1 MTKIISK
8 IYLLIVLII
17 TLFPLGLISAE
28 VAPLYIRANQIG
40 FLPNDIKSA
49 VILTNADLTDV
60 RFTIFNITSGK
71 AAYSD
76 LIQKTTQ
83 GYGKFKNFYE
93 IHFSELTAEGD
104 YYIEIKNTKSYNF
117 KISRWVYSDLPQ
129 LLLEFFKVQRCG
141 YTDPSLHEVCHIA
154 DATSLIENGIS
165 INKKFDVTGGWHD
178 AGDYVKFLNTTAFS
192 TYMLL
197 FAYDYAPEKFSFDR
211 NKNNVADILEEA
223 KIGLDWLLRCNYE
236 DKKLVTQVQD
246 LRDHDVGWRMPEKDD
261 LAFDRPAFIGMGKN
275 LIGIYSATLA
285 IGAKIWKNVLNYPE
299 YSDKCLKTSQLFYS
313 LVARA
318 QDVDN
323 SGTGMYIDKNYE
335 GKLALAAIELY
346 AVTNK
351 KDYYNDAVKYATIAG
366 SDFWW
371 SWGNI
376 NSLAHYR
383 LAKYDIKYAQYILN
397 NLVEF
402 NRIKNNDP
410 FEKGVEATWGTN
422 LTLAGI
428 VLQNILYKNLTK
440 DNQFDSLATYQRDY
454 LIGRNPWG
462 ISFIAGKGTVHTR
475 QFHHQINYI
484 KKSLPGGFSAGPAA
498 EEFLKKYNI
507 QYDKPDILNQ
517 FQSMESVYR
526 DDRMDYITN
535 EPTIS
540 GNATAIFIFGLL

>member
-1 MTKIISK
+1 MIKNNYYISFMFG
-8 IYLLIVLII
+8 VFF
-17 TLFPLGLISAE
+17 LFISIGLVKGEGQQI
-28 VAPLYIRANQIG
+28 YIRANQIG
-40 FLPNDIKSA
+40 FFPNDIKSA

-60 RFTIFNITSGK
+60 RFTVFNIKSGK

-76 LIQKTTQ
+76 LIQKTVN

-93 IHFSELTAEGD
+93 IHFSELIAEGD
-104 YYIEIKNTKSYNF
+104 YYIEIKKSKSYNF
-117 KISRWVYSDLPQ
+117 KISRSIFSDLPP

-141 YTDPSLHEVCHIA
+141 YTDPMLHEVCHIA
-154 DATSLIENGIS
+154 DATSLIDNGIS
-165 INKKFDVTGGWHD
+165 INKKYDVTGGWHD

-236 DKKLVTQVQD
+236 DKKLITQVQD
-246 LRDHDVGWRMPEKDD
+246 LRDHDVGWRMPEKDE
-261 LAFDRPAFIGMGKN
+261 LTFDRPAFIGMGKN
-275 LIGIYSATLA
+275 IIGIYSATLA
-285 IGAKIWKNVLNYPE
+285 LGAKIWKNVLNYQE

-313 LVARA
+313 MASNA

-323 SGTGMYIDKNYE
+323 SGSGMYLDKNYE

-346 AVTNK
+346 SVTKNK
-351 KDYYNDAVKYATIAG
+351 NYYNDALRLADAAG

-371 SWGNI
+371 GWGNI

-402 NRIKNNDP
+402 NRIKDNDQ
-410 FEKGVEATWGTN
+410 FERGVEATWGTN
-422 LTLAGI
+422 LILAGI
-428 VLQNILYKNLTK
+428 VLQNILYKDLTK

-462 ISFIAGKGTVHTR
+462 ISFIAGKGTVFTR

-484 KKSLPGGFSAGPAA
+484 KRILPGGFSAGPAK

-507 QYDKPDILNQ
+507 EYEKPDLLNQ
-517 FQSMESVYR
+517 FQSMDAIYR

-540 GNATAIFIFGLL
+540 ANATAIFIFGLL